1 MLCNLVSL
9 MYSRA
14 SISHFKSIYN
24 RHETIMCEGDIP
36 RMSPMGGKIANF
48 LNFIISFLSIFC
60 KFILIRVRY
69 DGQETSIDIMLKFSP
84 WSVG

>member
-36 RMSPMGGKIANF
+36 RMSPIGGKIATF
-48 LNFIISFLSIFC
+48 
-60 KFILIRVRY
+60 
-69 DGQETSIDIMLKFSP
+69 
-84 WSVG
+84 